1 MGCRGFRV
9 RVRVI
14 GNEFT
19 ICNNFNVV
27 LCMFRKDNTEIN

>member
-1 MGCRGFRV
+1 MLIMHV
-9 RVRVI
+9 